1 MSAAHA
7 VRARKKLPAPR
18 WSEEKGRTVDLQ
30 ADQKQR
36 PMSDSVSVTAFG
48 ETHGFV
54 DTCDVVVP
62 TNKESGTVRVVRKHE
77 KELDAASK
85 E

>member
-1 MSAAHA
+1 
-7 VRARKKLPAPR
+7 
-18 WSEEKGRTVDLQ
+18 
-30 ADQKQR
+30 
-36 PMSDSVSVTAFG
+36 MSDSVSVTAFG